1 MHSFSVECQE
11 KNLGGTICDHERV
24 REMGV
29 RVSGAKAL
37 DWGSVDGGF
46 GGG

>member
-1 MHSFSVECQE
+1 MNAFA
-11 KNLGGTICDHERV
+11 K
-24 REMGV
+24 MGV